1 MGLGFEMERRRIQLV
16 GRSTLTVSLPA
27 SWVKR
32 VGLKKGDLVLLS
44 PEKDGSLRIFQSPGV
59 ATKGISSTLI
69 INSDLCRDKGLIGRL
84 ITAGYVKGFD
94 VIKIVSPNR
103 IDGESLEAIRE
114 AEIKLIG
121 LSIIEETPSSV
132 VLQCSMNPALF
143 PMDVVIHRLY
153 SLFSTILDDALKALM
168 DSNVELA
175 KEAQRRER
183 EANRIY
189 ALILR
194 LLNQAQANP
203 AISQR
208 IGIYDSGSILSIVLI
223 ANVLER
229 MADWANK
236 VAGDVIRIEAS
247 GGWVSDRIKA
257 RIWEYSNKI
266 KGVCDMVMKS
276 AFNYDSKMAN
286 AAINLFEEY
295 SKEAYDIIDDLP
307 IENIYH
313 GFGELRHIVLA
324 LHRIGEISIS
334 IAEAAIDSAVEKDGL
349 CKIETRGPDSR
360 DADGIE

>member
-1 MGLGFEMERRRIQLV
+1 MERRRIQLV

-44 PEKDGSLRIFQSPGV
+44 PERDGSLRIFQSSES
-59 ATKGISSTLI
+59 ATKGVSSALV
-69 INSDLCRDKGLIGRL
+69 INSDLCRDRGLLGRL

-94 VIKIVSPNR
+94 VIRVVSSNR
-103 IDGESLEAIRE
+103 IDGENLEAIRE
-114 AEIKLIG
+114 AEFKLIG

-132 VLQCSMNPALF
+132 VLQCSINPALF

-153 SLFSTILDDALKALM
+153 SLFSTMLGDALRALR
-168 DSNVELA
+168 DSNAELA
-175 KEAQRRER
+175 KEAQKRER

-208 IGIYDSGSILSIVLI
+208 IGIYDSGSILSMALI

-236 VAGDVIRIEAS
+236 MAEEIIRMEAS
-247 GGWVSDRIKA
+247 GGWISERIKA
-257 RIWEYSNKI
+257 RIWEYSNRI

-286 AAINLFEEY
+286 MAINLFEEC

-307 IENIYH
+307 LENIYH
-313 GFGELRHIVLA
+313 GFGELRQIVLA

-334 IAEAAIDSAVEKDGL
+334 IAEAAIDNAVERDGL
-349 CKIETRGPDSR
+349 CKVEARGPDSK
-360 DADGIE
+360 DADEIE

>member
-1 MGLGFEMERRRIQLV
+1 MERRRIQLV

-44 PEKDGSLRIFQSPGV
+44 TERDGSLRIFQSAES
-59 ATKGISSTLI
+59 ATKEVSSTLV
-69 INSDLCRDKGLIGRL
+69 INLDLFRDRGLLGRL

-94 VIKIVSPNR
+94 VIRVSSSSR
-103 IDGESLEAIRE
+103 IDGGSLEAIRE
-114 AEIKLIG
+114 AELKLIG

-132 VLQCSMNPALF
+132 VLQCSINPALF
-143 PMDVVIHRLY
+143 PMDVAIHRLY
-153 SLFSTILDDALKALM
+153 SLFSTMLSDAIKALM
-168 DSNVELA
+168 DSDVALA

-208 IGIYDSGSILSIVLI
+208 IGIYDSGSILSMALI
-223 ANVLER
+223 SNALER

-236 VAGDVIRIEAS
+236 VAEGVVRMGTS
-247 GGWVSDRIKA
+247 GGWVSERLKA
-257 RIWEYSNKI
+257 RIWEYNNKI
-266 KGVCDMVMKS
+266 KGICDMVMKS

-286 AAINLFEEY
+286 MAINLFEEC
-295 SKEAYDIIDDLP
+295 SREAYDIIDDLP
-307 IENIYH
+307 LENICH
-313 GFGELRHIVLA
+313 GFGELREVVLA
-324 LHRIGEISIS
+324 LRRIGEISIS
-334 IAEAAIDSAVEKDGL
+334 MAEAAIENAVERDGL
-349 CKIETRGPDSR
+349 CKVEVRGPDSR
-360 DADGIE
+360 GADGIE